1 MTAAT
6 YIMMVLVL
14 GFYWG
19 GFILFACKAARADA
33 TDDKKEED
41 A

>member
-33 TDDKKEED
+33 KKSNEEED